1 MKKLT
6 RHKFTFI
13 ITLISTLILLGGT
26 SYLIYNLSL
35 LKDIENLLRLLA
47 VIVLIII
54 ALILVI
60 LGIRFLN
67 KYKKP
72 KIAIIII
79 LMLIFGSVELFIRYN
94 INKVYGTLKK
104 LSKTD

>member
-6 RHKFTFI
+6 RHKFAFI

-72 KIAIIII
+72 KK
-79 LMLIFGSVELFIRYN
+79 SYVKWE
-94 INKVYGTLKK
+94 K
-104 LSKTD
+104 